1 MRIILFSLLIQLA
14 ALCIAQTTKMP
25 STITFGIP
33 YDTIYLKNETKLIFM
48 THNENRSI
56 RMVNTV
62 IDTTIHSLSLK
73 YPESN
78 MGYLKADYENYFI
91 FYYRQ
96 NEPVVRIYDKKNG
109 KTIGYGDVMA
119 FDTIQN
125 IICYA
130 DSKIPNLIILFDFIN
145 SKYEKYFAPTVPCLH
160 WWYCV
165 QITRITE
172 KELTI
177 VWTGQNNVKKEK
189 KYIR

>member
-14 ALCIAQTTKMP
+14 ALCTAQTTKMP

-96 NEPVVRIYDKKNG
+96 NEPVVRIYDK
-109 KTIGYGDVMA
+109 
-119 FDTIQN
+119 
-125 IICYA
+125 
-130 DSKIPNLIILFDFIN
+130 
-145 SKYEKYFAPTVPCLH
+145 
-160 WWYCV
+160 
-165 QITRITE
+165 
-172 KELTI
+172 
-177 VWTGQNNVKKEK
+177 
-189 KYIR
+189 

>member
-14 ALCIAQTTKMP
+14 ALSTAQTSRIP
-25 STITFGIP
+25 STITSGIP

-48 THNENRSI
+48 TDNENRSI
-56 RMVNTV
+56 RMVNAA

-73 YPESN
+73 YSESSI
-78 MGYLKADYENYFI
+78 GWLKADYENYFI
-91 FYYRQ
+91 LYYRQ
-96 NEPVVRIYDKKNG
+96 KEPILRIYDKQNG
-109 KTIGYGDVMA
+109 KTIGEGDVMA

-130 DSKIPNLIILFDFIN
+130 DRNRPNVIALFDFAN
-145 SKYEKYFAPTVPCLH
+145 SKLEKYISPTVPCLH
-160 WWYCV
+160 WWFCV

-177 VWTGQNNVKKEK
+177 LWTGQNNVKKEK
-189 KYIR
+189 KYVR